1 MKWLLIILLSIC
13 VSCGKKSDGTTKKSG
28 DSPLPPAPVI
38 TPSPPIPEKP
48 DVFMEE
54 EEILEESEEFEE
66 ENEVIEVTENSSSAL
81 PLAYLEERGIR
92 IELQSNF
99 NNQPPVVICINTTTL
114 NSEKVLELRALTEL
128 IKNDSLVVE
137 IVKKKDFLFL
147 LETSITSLEV
157 TLPGSRLC
165 PKIFLAI
172 GTDFHLN

>member
-38 TPSPPIPEKP
+38 TDLPPIQEDPE
-48 DVFMEE
+48 VVTEE
-54 EEILEESEEFEE
+54 EEIIQESEEFEE
-66 ENEVIEVTENSSSAL
+66 EDEVIEVTENTSPAL
-81 PLAYLEERGIR
+81 PLAHLEERGIR

-99 NNQPPVVICINTTTL
+99 SNQPPVVICINTSTL
-114 NSEKVLELRALTEL
+114 NSEKILELKALTEL
-128 IKNDSLVVE
+128 IKNDFLVVE
-137 IVKKKDFLFL
+137 IINKKHFISL
-147 LETSITSLEV
+147 LETSITSLEE

-172 GTDFHLN
+172 GNDFHLN